1 MVGKHILIDARVPVS
16 GGEKNAGVTQ
26 WGENKRELVIVFSFC
41 GRPDD
46 SLILREGP
54 GSWKP
59 FWKAGKKTL
68 MEGD

>member
-16 GGEKNAGVTQ
+16 GGEKCRSDTVG
-26 WGENKRELVIVFSFC
+26 GEQKAVIIVFSFC

-46 SLILREGP
+46 SLILRDGP
-54 GSWKP
+54 GSWKL